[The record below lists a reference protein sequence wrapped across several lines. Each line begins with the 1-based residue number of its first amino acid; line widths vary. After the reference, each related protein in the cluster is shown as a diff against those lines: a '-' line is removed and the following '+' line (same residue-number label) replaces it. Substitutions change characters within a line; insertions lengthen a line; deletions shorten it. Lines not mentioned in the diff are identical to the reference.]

1 MRFKI
6 IPCIVA
12 FFTVAAFGDPTTD
25 YLAARDRY
33 IAEFNAHPSE
43 DAAYK
48 RAEAAAISDLDSK
61 IKQVIPP
68 WHPEIPFFGGGINL
82 TILHQELGFGTL
94 DGLLYTWNGAEVLI
108 TTPALA
114 RHWIADHNRGASGA
128 DVIPQPIEAAI
139 RTGQFWTYAFYGDSG
154 TFFFGEVPVKIP
166 RGTGVVFL
174 AVPTQTGIP
183 DDGPNQ
189 LLAVVLRDDRVFIAR
204 QPLGTSIPQQNVCK
218 QLLWKPGTDEQTDHD
233 FQVCFAPYLHE
244 QPKYDAI
251 RKQAQALVDQL
262 R

>member
-25 YLAARDRY
+25 YLTARDRY

-68 WHPEIPFFGGGINL
+68 WHPEIPFFGSGINL
-82 TILHQELGFGTL
+82 TTFQRDMGFGTL
-94 DGLLYTWNGAEVLI
+94 DGLLHIENRTEIII

-114 RHWIADHNRGASGA
+114 RHWITDHNKWWSGS
-128 DVIPQPIEAAI
+128 DDIPQPIEAAI
-139 RTGQFWTYAFYGDSG
+139 RTGQFWTYAFDGDSG
-154 TFFFGEVPVKIP
+154 TFFFGGVPVKISS
-166 RGTGVVFL
+166 GTGVVFL

-204 QPLGTSIPQQNVCK
+204 QPLATSLPQQNICK
-218 QLLWKPGTDEQTDHD
+218 QLLWKPGTDEQRAND

-244 QPKYDAI
+244 QPRYDAI